1 MRVQY
6 QREKRAKTMISK
18 EIRIAKTLRCKAS
31 KPSYS
36 RCHDCIKPSILSQ
49 LRDGRHSSRCPAEW
63 IHFTQ
68 GWIFVLEA
76 KLMGK
81 EHIWKNCRYFCW
93 VYLWQLYHTSEIN
106 YTYMHAWH
114 LISINCWKWGSGVA
128 KTVVGCFFFP
138 LAFLLYLLTQIFHNL
153 WKAKQLIWD
162 WEDMKKATSSW
173 DTLGTAFNGLARG
186 RFLYVWVHTGS
197 QH

>member
-128 KTVVGCFFFP
+128 KTVVGFFFFSTCLSIIPADPDISQP
-138 LAFLLYLLTQIFHNL
+138 LEGKTTHMRLGRYEKSHF
-153 WKAKQLIWD
+153 QLRYAWHSI
-162 WEDMKKATSSW
+162 
-173 DTLGTAFNGLARG
+173 
-186 RFLYVWVHTGS
+186 
-197 QH
+197 